1 QRGVDGGGHGVAAE
15 GAQRVQLDHLVLVRH
30 AAVAALKG
38 PQPVQVQRG
47 EALPAD
53 AADVAA
59 AALDPQHLARRAV
72 ERIAL
77 DDLGAG
83 VAAAEVGDAQ
93 VRAQQV
99 RAVTQLFGGIEGV
112 GDRRVPAVLEVAQL
126 LLCLHGLP
134 ASPKGGYY
142 STLVFGRR
150 TSNWVDGAA
159 AGAL

>member
-1 QRGVDGGGHGVAAE
+1 MVLLLRGFFFFFFFFFFFLMI
-15 GAQRVQLDHLVLVRH
+15 RRPPRSTLFPYTTLFHLVLVRH

-126 LLCLHGLP
+126 
-134 ASPKGGYY
+134 
-142 STLVFGRR
+142 
-150 TSNWVDGAA
+150 
-159 AGAL
+159 